1 MAETKHD
8 DGGPAYP
15 FFYPGDTAGV
25 DGTAMQY
32 DGMSLRDYY
41 AGLNVP
47 ERMVDDIISLDDS
60 HLAKLV
66 GADPDEMT
74 FLLRAD
80 KNDPVY
86 QTNAVLRLR
95 WVAQAIAITRG
106 IIADAMIAEK
116 RRREAGR

>member
-8 DGGPAYP
+8 DGGPVHP
-15 FFYPGDTAGV
+15 HDVGRGPGGFPECEW
-25 DGTAMQY
+25 
-32 DGMSLRDYY
+32 GMSLRDYY
-41 AGLNVP
+41 AGFDVP
-47 ERMVDDIISLDDS
+47 ERMVDDIMSLDDS

-80 KNDPVY
+80 KNGPVY
-86 QTNAVLRLR
+86 QTNVVLRLR
-95 WVAQAIAITRG
+95 WVAQAIAMMRG